1 MRHTPGDPGQ
11 YPGHETAAPLYVRDR
26 MSRPAITISARASID
41 DGLRLMA
48 RYRIHYLPVVG
59 DDACLVGF
67 VNADDLRG
75 HERAGAPTGETIG
88 SIMRSPVV
96 SVTIDTTIGDAVRL
110 MVSRGVGALP
120 VIADGHV
127 VGILTQSDAVE
138 TLSRDRG

>member
-1 MRHTPGDPGQ
+1 
-11 YPGHETAAPLYVRDR
+11 
-26 MSRPAITISARASID
+26 MSRPAITIGVQAAID

-59 DDACLVGF
+59 DDARLVGI

-75 HERAGAPTGETIG
+75 RADAAAPAGATIG

-96 SVTIDTTIGDAVRL
+96 SVTPGTTIGDAVRL
-110 MVSRGVGALP
+110 MASRGVGALP
-120 VIADGHV
+120 VVDGDRV

-138 TLSRDRG
+138 TLARGRS